1 MKELLHKLCLEHCD
15 VEVNLDEICSWELQL
30 HESRRRVE
38 NLRFL
43 RDDKKMNEK
52 VARAEINRWRPKDIL
67 THKKKSEYPINYT
80 TVSYIS
86 RMNELSSRA
95 TLGVKLVLTSR
106 NVEGKFDDK
115 VTNKEYS

>member
-1 MKELLHKLCLEHCD
+1 MKELLHKLCLEQCD

-43 RDDKKMNEK
+43 REDKTINEK
-52 VARAEINRWRPKDIL
+52 IARAEINRWRPKDIL
-67 THKKKSEYPINYT
+67 THNKKSEYPINYST
-80 TVSYIS
+80 ESYIS
-86 RMNELSSRA
+86 RMNKLSIRA

-106 NVEGKFDDK
+106 NVEGDS
-115 VTNKEYS
+115 VTNQDCS